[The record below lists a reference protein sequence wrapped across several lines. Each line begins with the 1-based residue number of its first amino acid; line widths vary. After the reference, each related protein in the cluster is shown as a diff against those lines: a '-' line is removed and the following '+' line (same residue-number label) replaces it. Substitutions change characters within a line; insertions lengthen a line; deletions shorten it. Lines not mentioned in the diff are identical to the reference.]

1 MDLSTFSYQ
10 KFVNFALQETKLRTA
25 LAPLPSHEK
34 FRLLRS
40 KDNNTVLRTLS
51 FCAPKIRLVRSLT
64 VEGNRAMQVLDF
76 AVFPEPEFDLPIFC
90 ANFFTNASLSIVVL
104 DLNPLYDVT
113 IHTDYKEKYYRK
125 LLPLG
130 KKYFEV
136 LKLVTYMLLKEMQL
150 LPWGGNITGESLR
163 FFSPIVIWTR
173 FNSSQFK
180 HDVLY
185 SAFMDYFKRYGAIRI
200 PVTYRT
206 GMYRPYRAAWLALM
220 DEAVEETSACH
231 IHRNREAQ
239 HKYLTW
245 RAEKDPGHPILKK
258 LVGENLAKE
267 LVWRFLFDGVDS
279 LGAKTFLD
287 YFPEY
292 KCDSGTINQ
301 KRSVMGKSYETRPW
315 DLNGEF
321 VGNHSG

>member
-1 MDLSTFSYQ
+1 GLGRTGSVGPAYCVSPFLSPLIRLRIRRPEENEAFSTLAFWASWDGRSTLARSDREAQ
-10 KFVNFALQETKLRTA
+10 TSLIRHHHLLDHEILVLWCSALFL
-25 LAPLPSHEK
+25 EK

-40 KDNNTVLRTLS
+40 KDNNAVLRTLS

-130 KKYFEV
+130 KKYFE
-136 LKLVTYMLLKEMQL
+136 
-150 LPWGGNITGESLR
+150 
-163 FFSPIVIWTR
+163 
-173 FNSSQFK
+173 
-180 HDVLY
+180 
-185 SAFMDYFKRYGAIRI
+185 
-200 PVTYRT
+200 
-206 GMYRPYRAAWLALM
+206 AWLALM
-220 DEAVEETSACH
+220 DEAVKETSACH
-231 IHRNREAQ
+231 IHQNREAQ

>member
-130 KKYFEV
+130 KKYFE
-136 LKLVTYMLLKEMQL
+136 L

-173 FNSSQFK
+173 FTSSQFK

-185 SAFMDYFKRYGAIRI
+185 SAFMDYFK
-200 PVTYRT
+200 
-206 GMYRPYRAAWLALM
+206 AWLALM
-220 DEAVEETSACH
+220 DEAVKETSACH

-267 LVWRFLFDGVDS
+267 LVWCFLFDGVDS

-321 VGNHSG
+321 VDGRPST